1 MSGRSK
7 TTLSSRQT
15 FLRQF
20 IENSSKNNAFSSESE
35 QYDSDN
41 DPEWNAGGSSVQSK
55 FSTSILTTTL
65 KKVVPKPTTSSI
77 GPKPKKKIISVP
89 EAMEKD
95 DILEEQNAE
104 PETDDVT
111 LLREMESEEVMS
123 TFG

>member
-20 IENSSKNNAFSSESE
+20 IENSSKNNALSSESE

-41 DPEWNAGGSSVQSK
+41 DPEWNTGGSSVQ

-89 EAMEKD
+89 EAMEMD

-111 LLREMESEEVMS
+111 ELLREMESEEVMS